1 MTIGFSMSDK
11 FLPKKARQQETNEM
25 IYFTPRIL
33 E

>member
-1 MTIGFSMSDK
+1 MSDK

-25 IYFTPRIL
+25 IYPTPRIL